1 MQTPLQRSN
10 TVASSI
16 IERVRKEVLMARP
29 DLGMD
34 VATGQ
39 VLDEES
45 GIKRGPSTRERP
57 WTKKDYLSSV
67 TM

>member
-1 MQTPLQRSN
+1 
-10 TVASSI
+10 
-16 IERVRKEVLMARP
+16 MARP